1 MRAILVGSGTTL
13 KLASVLMVVG
23 PLATN
28 VSTCVSEK
36 GVGKSSG
43 PAPLALVGKGVVP
56 ADAI

>member
-1 MRAILVGSGTTL
+1 ML